1 MKRPPLSA
9 SITPFPGWP
18 LRRGRDPGDT
28 QGNTSPAAPPRTAS
42 HTRIRLDDG
51 ASGASGPSTLPP
63 PPFWNE
69 TSVAGL
75 EWWLDAHMGLA
86 SGLLW
91 VGQLLDTV
99 PEGEAHADTVR
110 RLVAHCDAVRDALY
124 ELYCDAADG
133 RIAPLLGRGAA
144 LEHYVR
150 GSYAWCV
157 RVVGL
162 LATVTIGLRTE
173 PGPDWAVVK
182 AEFRA
187 SAAHYPAVPPTLRDM
202 LRALPIDF
210 TSPTEPLRNLPIDL
224 EHFVVAMVELQAM
237 LTKRFNG

>member
-1 MKRPPLSA
+1 MKRPPLSGSVA
-9 SITPFPGWP
+9 QVAGWRQ
-18 LRRGRDPGDT
+18 RRGRDPRDARGT
-28 QGNTSPAAPPRTAS
+28 QSPAAPPRS
-42 HTRIRLDDG
+42 SSYTRIRLDDP
-51 ASGASGPSTLPP
+51 ASESGAPSTLPP

-91 VGQLLDTV
+91 VAHLLDTV
-99 PEGEAHADTVR
+99 LEGDAHAETMR
-110 RLVAHCDAVRDALY
+110 RLVAHTDAVRDALY

-133 RIAPLLGRGAA
+133 RMAPLLGRGAA

-162 LATVTIGLRTE
+162 LATVTNGLRGE
-173 PGPDWAVVK
+173 AGPDWAVAK

-187 SAAHYPAVPPTLRDM
+187 STGHYPTVPPMLRDL
-202 LRALPIDF
+202 LRSLPIDF
-210 TSPTEPLRNLPIDL
+210 ASPTEPLRNLPLDL
-224 EHFVVAMVELQAM
+224 EQLVAAMIELQGTLA
-237 LTKRFNG
+237 KRFNR

>member
-9 SITPFPGWP
+9 SVAHVAGWR
-18 LRRGRDPGDT
+18 LRPGRDPGDARET
-28 QGNTSPAAPPRTAS
+28 VSPAAPPRS
-42 HTRIRLDDG
+42 SSYTRLRLDDP
-51 ASGASGPSTLPP
+51 ASESRAPSTLPP

-91 VGQLLDTV
+91 VAHLLDTV
-99 PEGEAHADTVR
+99 EEGGAHAETVR
-110 RLVAHCDAVRDALY
+110 RLVAHADGVRDALY

-133 RIAPLLGRGAA
+133 RITPLVGRGAA

-162 LATVTIGLRTE
+162 LATVTNGLRTE
-173 PGPDWAVVK
+173 PGPDWAVAK

-187 SAAHYPAVPPTLRDM
+187 STAHYPTVPPTLRDL
-202 LRALPIDF
+202 LRSLPIDF
-210 TSPTEPLRNLPIDL
+210 ASPTEPLRNLPLDL
-224 EHFVVAMVELQAM
+224 EQLVAAMVELEAT
-237 LTKRFNG
+237 LANRFNR